1 MRLIEYLNNITP
13 YMDIGNRYIFWYIT
27 TKILLITTKTGGFT
41 SFLLF
46 YTIKNIVL
54 TNKRKSS
61 TLMLLITF

>member
-1 MRLIEYLNNITP
+1 
-13 YMDIGNRYIFWYIT
+13 MDIGNIHGIWYIT

>member
-1 MRLIEYLNNITP
+1 
-13 YMDIGNRYIFWYIT
+13 MDIGNIHRIWYIT

-61 TLMLLITF
+61 TLMVLITF

>member
-1 MRLIEYLNNITP
+1 
-13 YMDIGNRYIFWYIT
+13 MDIGNRYIFWYIT
-27 TKILLITTKTGGFT
+27 TKILLITTKTDGFT